1 LASLRSI
8 WRARNK
14 SEPTKSL
21 SRDLL
26 VRALA
31 HQIQEDA
38 LGGLEQRIA
47 KLLGRLAA
55 EKEST
60 EKPIKTWSFIVRE
73 YQGAVHE
80 VIVAPGGFLWRE
92 ALYPSLSAIA
102 KEITGTKWNGPRFFG
117 LRMNKGAN

>member
-1 LASLRSI
+1 
-8 WRARNK
+8 
-14 SEPTKSL
+14 
-21 SRDLL
+21 
-26 VRALA
+26 LA